1 MYEIQIT
8 FYNQYGDEKKSETL
22 RVVCHIDGRY
32 EEFFKGTNRQLA
44 RSRDNLDLLTGLAVH
59 SSLHKKLNL

>member
-32 EEFFKGTNRQLA
+32 EEFFKGTNRQVS
-44 RSRDNLDLLTGLAVH
+44 RSTDNLDLLTGLAVH
-59 SSLHKKLNL
+59 NSLHKKLNL